1 MVLGSVLSF
10 FTHNMIQETS
20 LEEAFYSEADLAAFY
35 QDVLAHT
42 AQEEEPPE
50 QLADP
55 ETLRL
60 ARFEEDKVIVEDLDQ
75 RFLVDANAVALEESS
90 VPQEDT
96 YRRVL
101 SRVYAVVARV
111 EAVRMHAAEAEAGPS
126 NRQSSSIPM
135 GLLTMRE
142 CEALIGVSVSAGL
155 MIETFRELTVG

>member
-1 MVLGSVLSF
+1 MSFVLFF
-10 FTHNMIQETS
+10 FTHDIIQATS
-20 LEEAFYSEADLAAFY
+20 LEATFYSEADLAAFY

-42 AQEEEPPE
+42 AEEEERPE

-60 ARFEEDKVIVEDLDQ
+60 ARVEEDKAIVEDLDQ
-75 RFLVDANAVALEESS
+75 RFLVDADAVALEESS
-90 VPQEDT
+90 GPEEDT

-101 SRVYAVVARV
+101 SHVYAVVARV

-126 NRQSSSIPM
+126 NCQSSSIPM

-142 CEALIGVSVSAGL
+142 CEALIRVSVSAG
-155 MIETFRELTVG
+155 

>member
-1 MVLGSVLSF
+1 MVFGSVLLF
-10 FTHNMIQETS
+10 YAHHIIQETS

-42 AQEEEPPE
+42 TQEEEQPE

-60 ARFEEDKVIVEDLDQ
+60 ARVEEDKVIVEDLDQ

-90 VPQEDT
+90 GPQEDT

-142 CEALIGVSVSAGL
+142 CEALIRVSVSAG
-155 MIETFRELTVG
+155 

>member
-1 MVLGSVLSF
+1 
-10 FTHNMIQETS
+10 MIQETS

-42 AQEEEPPE
+42 TQEEEQPE

-60 ARFEEDKVIVEDLDQ
+60 ARVEEDKVIVEDLDQ
-75 RFLVDANAVALEESS
+75 RFLVDASAVALEESS
-90 VPQEDT
+90 GPQEDT

-155 MIETFRELTVG
+155 MIETFGELTVG